1 LTRHPLFLP
10 YFALVLVCFFW
21 GTTYL
26 GIRMAL
32 ESFPPVVLMASRFL
46 LSGTLILVGGRLLG
60 YALPRGREL
69 LLTAISGLLPLG
81 VANGA
86 LTLSE
91 TLIPSSLA
99 SLYIT
104 TSPFWM
110 VGLEALTGGDRLRWR
125 TLAAMLI
132 GLSGTALLLT
142 PDGAGFTANKWKGF
156 LLLQLGNFA
165 WASGSV
171 MFRRRASAGAAKS
184 NPVVSGGVQQLATG
198 LAMIPLFAV
207 FPTSP
212 IEWSTRGTLALL
224 YLVFFGSIVGYS
236 AFVYCLDKL
245 PLPLVSIYTYV
256 NPLVA
261 VALGWIFYR
270 EPAGWREFA
279 AMAVIFTGVYLV
291 KRSQAVRG

>member
-1 LTRHPLFLP
+1 LPRHPLFWP
-10 YFALVLVCFFW
+10 YLSLVLVCFFW

-46 LSGTLILVGGRLLG
+46 LSGSLILFGGAILG
-60 YALPRGREL
+60 HHAPRGREL
-69 LLTAISGLLPLG
+69 WITAASGLLPLA

-110 VGLEALTGGDRLRWR
+110 TGIDALTGGEKLRAR
-125 TLAAMLI
+125 TVIAMLI
-132 GLSGTALLLT
+132 GFSGTALLLS
-142 PDGAGFTANKWKGF
+142 PDASGLSANKWKGF
-156 LLLQLGNFA
+156 LLLQLGNIA
-165 WASGSV
+165 WAAGSIV
-171 MFRRRASAGAAKS
+171 FRRRAPRGERRS
-184 NPVVSGGVQQLATG
+184 NPIVSGGVQQLATG
-198 LAMIPLFAV
+198 LVMLPLFAV

-212 IEWSTRGTLALL
+212 IEWSWRGVGALL
-224 YLVFFGSIVGYS
+224 YLVVFGSIVGYS
-236 AFVYCLDKL
+236 AFAYCLDKL
-245 PLPLVSIYTYV
+245 PLAMTSIYTYV

-270 EPAGWREFA
+270 EPAGWREFF

-291 KRSQAVRG
+291 KRAQRV